1 VDGHLQHDLLATLG
15 ALDWNDPPTRLR
27 WIRGFTVA
35 LPIVWGAAYLFI
47 QSPVLMV
54 QIGDVL
60 TGVFLLAVV
69 VAVRYLRNT

>member
-15 ALDWNDPPTRLR
+15 ALDWNDPPARLR